1 MLNEYG
7 QKAKIMTIVLVV
19 LGLVPLIVA
28 AVVLPQFA
36 DQVPMRYDAAGAV
49 TRWGSRWEL
58 LITPIFALVFS
69 LALDC
74 LRQEAGACA
83 YGVGRYGAH
92 DLYAQCALRPGACC
106 SFEHCQRVPDVR
118 LGGYRRPLCFLGVT
132 SIASS

>member
-7 QKAKIMTIVLVV
+7 QKAKIMTIALVV

-69 LALDC
+69 LASI
-74 LRQEAGACA
+74 A
-83 YGVGRYGAH
+83 YGRKQARAH
-92 DLYAQCALRPGACC
+92 TESDAMARMI
-106 SFEHCQRVPDVR
+106 FMRNVR
-118 LGGYRRPLCFLGVT
+118 SGLVLAVLLN
-132 SIASS
+132 IANVYLMCVSAGIAGPFVF